1 MLQAEKKDNIILLSS
16 CEPKRIHCLVI
27 MKKRTIE
34 IQQRISSHRYS
45 KINWYW
51 WTKAQ
56 NGQHKK
62 PTHTHIQIHVECK
75 YNVTKSSTQ
84 KKWAREIKKGIELKK
99 QDTREDKKRNAVN
112 RITMTDYCFSRSDH
126 DNNTKCSAHNTEFSS
141 VSFFRL
147 QCINCMLSIWQFCVH
162 SVQFPSSC
170 WIGDLHVLF
179 FRGVVA
185 VLDFSFIVCVPLKLP
200 QICSVTAFFGV
211 FT

>member
-1 MLQAEKKDNIILLSS
+1 MGNTKNPHTHTFKFTLNANTMLQRA
-16 CEPKRIHCLVI
+16 
-27 MKKRTIE
+27 
-34 IQQRISSHRYS
+34 
-45 KINWYW
+45 
-51 WTKAQ
+51 A
-56 NGQHKK
+56 
-62 PTHTHIQIHVECK
+62 HT
-75 YNVTKSSTQ
+75 

-185 VLDFSFIVCVPLKLP
+185 VLDFSFMVCVPLKLP

>member
-1 MLQAEKKDNIILLSS
+1 MGNTKNPHTHTFKFTLNANTMLQRA
-16 CEPKRIHCLVI
+16 
-27 MKKRTIE
+27 
-34 IQQRISSHRYS
+34 
-45 KINWYW
+45 
-51 WTKAQ
+51 A
-56 NGQHKK
+56 
-62 PTHTHIQIHVECK
+62 HT
-75 YNVTKSSTQ
+75 

-99 QDTREDKKRNAVN
+99 QNTREDKKRNAVN

-126 DNNTKCSAHNTEFSS
+126 DNNTKCSAHNTKFSS
-141 VSFFRL
+141 VSSFFRL

-170 WIGDLHVLF
+170 WIGNLLVLF

-185 VLDFSFIVCVPLKLP
+185 VLDFSFMVCVPLKLP